1 MKKITIFDVVADC
14 KALKNLI
21 DEQTDEETGEAKEL
35 SEQER
40 ADFLSWINE
49 TEQNLET
56 KFDNLY
62 KVFRNFKA
70 VADIAEAEKNAL
82 KAEVERLSKRAKAR
96 ENDAGRV
103 KGLIEFAMVNL
114 GFKKYKTAL
123 FSVGFQATKKWAR
136 PVKGFFDPDLI
147 PVEFLTRE
155 LSATAIDK
163 AIADGRLYTKED
175 QYAQLFYLDK
185 EGEEQT
191 LKNVTYTGSEAM
203 VIR

>member
-14 KALKNLI
+14 KALKSLI

-35 SEQER
+35 SEQEK

-70 VADIAEAEKNAL
+70 IADIAEAEKNAL

-147 PVEFLTRE
+147 PVEFLVRE

-175 QYAQLFYLDK
+175 HYAQLFYLDR